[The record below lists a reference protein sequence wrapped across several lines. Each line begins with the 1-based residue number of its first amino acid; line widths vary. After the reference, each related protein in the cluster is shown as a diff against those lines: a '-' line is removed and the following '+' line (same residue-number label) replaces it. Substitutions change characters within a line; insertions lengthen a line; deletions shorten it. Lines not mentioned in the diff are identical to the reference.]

1 MAAVAARPQIPFV
14 MQRLLK
20 VLNNV
25 EEWTLVLVL
34 LGLAFLSFV
43 QVFCRYVLQFSFTW
57 MEELGRYLGV
67 FIAFLG
73 ASLGV
78 KYSSHFSMDLIYERV
93 SGDRVRHGL
102 KAIINIVCGVMLLI
116 IAWYGWEQAMKLR
129 TFGVLT
135 SALQLPKYWAYLPI
149 PFFSTI
155 MAIRFFNL
163 GTRHTVRC
171 VRGEPFR
178 MGAES

>member
-1 MAAVAARPQIPFV
+1 MGRVPRTPQD
-14 MQRLLK
+14 MQRILR
-20 VLNNV
+20 VLNSM

-34 LGLAFLSFV
+34 LGMAFLSFV
-43 QVFCRYVLQFSFTW
+43 QVFCRYVLHFSFTW

-93 SGDRVRHGL
+93 SNDRLRHGL
-102 KAIINIVCGVMLLI
+102 KATINIISGVMLLV

-135 SALQLPKYWAYLPI
+135 SALRLPKYWAVP
-149 PFFSTI
+149 SVS
-155 MAIRFFNL
+155 R
-163 GTRHTVRC
+163 R
-171 VRGEPFR
+171 VRGWKPPPK
-178 MGAES
+178 

>member
-1 MAAVAARPQIPFV
+1 
-14 MQRLLK
+14 MQRILR
-20 VLNNV
+20 VLNSM

-43 QVFCRYVLQFSFTW
+43 QVFCRYVLHFSFTW
-57 MEELGRYLGV
+57 MEELNRYLGV

-78 KYSSHFSMDLIYERV
+78 KYSSHFSMDLIYERT
-93 SGDRVRHGL
+93 SSDRLRHGL
-102 KAIINIVCGVMLLI
+102 KATINIVSGVMLLV

-149 PFFSTI
+149 PFFSTV
-155 MAIRFFNL
+155 MAIRFLRL
-163 GTRHTVRC
+163 GTRHAVRC
-171 VRGEPFR
+171 LRGEAFG
-178 MGAES
+178 MDSEK